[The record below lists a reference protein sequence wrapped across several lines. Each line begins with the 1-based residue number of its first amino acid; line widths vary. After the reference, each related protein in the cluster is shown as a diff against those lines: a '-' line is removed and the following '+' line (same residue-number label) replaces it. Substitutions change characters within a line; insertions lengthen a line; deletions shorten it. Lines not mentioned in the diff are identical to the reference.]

1 MKKIYLLMLL
11 VLSGFV
17 IIHSSSVSEAS
28 SVAVIDIG
36 GEEVTEGGDTGQG
49 STETTTQTTQSNEG
63 NKFGVVDDGSSKES
77 DSSSSGEKQK
87 IFNQSGEEAMDE
99 TLNSND
105 VQIMEGDWEFGDD
118 ILPEV
123 ETEGFFEHVYNKLWV
138 ATTGFQKIVC
148 IFAVIFMLISLVM
161 ILVSSIGNR
170 ARLPWYLLSFLIS
183 AIVFTC
189 SLYAPQIMS
198 AFNNWFITE

>member
-1 MKKIYLLMLL
+1 MRKIYLLMLL
-11 VLSGFV
+11 VLGGFV
-17 IIHSSSVSEAS
+17 IIHSNSISNAAS
-28 SVAVIDIG
+28 LAVIDIG
-36 GEEVTEGGDTGQG
+36 EETTTEGGTGQS
-49 STETTTQTTQSNEG
+49 STEATTQSSDE
-63 NKFGVVDDGSSKES
+63 NKFGVVNDDSTTES
-77 DSSSSGEKQK
+77 TTSSGEKQK
-87 IFNQSGEEAMDE
+87 IFNKSGEEAME
-99 TLNSND
+99 ESLNSND
-105 VQIMEGDWEFGDD
+105 VQIMGDDWEFGDD

-123 ETEGFFEHVYNKLWV
+123 ETEGFFQHVYNKLWQ
-138 ATTGFQKIVC
+138 ATTGFQKVVC

-198 AFNNWFITE
+198 AFNNWFTTE

>member
-36 GEEVTEGGDTGQG
+36 GEGVTEGGTGQG
-49 STETTTQTTQSNEG
+49 STETTTQTTTQSNDG

-123 ETEGFFEHVYNKLWV
+123 EAEGFFEHVYNKLWV